1 VTGREM
7 PGDKGCEGTEIER
20 EREREREK
28 TEGESGTGDW
38 SGPWGQG

>member
-1 VTGREM
+1 M